1 MLTPHEKVPSLA
13 FITNII
19 RLSNPHT
26 LPESSSDSNLRIDLW
41 KLAFCQWILT
51 LLGLGP
57 SSLKQ
62 MELKFKFYFLVILG
76 GILEKMK
83 FRLAQPQI
91 TKCPKLQN
99 FQKVA
104 YASKKGAATAAVAAV
119 LKYPSKGYSAT
130 MYVGM

>member
-1 MLTPHEKVPSLA
+1 
-13 FITNII
+13 
-19 RLSNPHT
+19 
-26 LPESSSDSNLRIDLW
+26 
-41 KLAFCQWILT
+41 
-51 LLGLGP
+51 
-57 SSLKQ
+57 

-76 GILEKMK
+76 GILEKLN
-83 FRLAQPQI
+83 RLAQPQT